1 MFIVVTTTMNA
12 IEVKNLSKIYKG
24 NIRAV
29 DDISFQVEEGIIFG
43 FLGPNG
49 AGKSSTIKM
58 LVTLTKLTKGSACIF
73 GIDVVKEPSKVRE
86 LIGYVPQELSADG
99 SLTGYENLLLSAKL
113 YSINPKERTERIRT
127 ILDVMGLTQRS
138 KDLVS
143 MYSGGMV
150 RRLEIGQAMLHHP
163 RLLFLDEPTIG
174 LDPAGR
180 KLVWEHIR
188 KLNKEWN
195 TTIFLTTHYM
205 EEADELCDQIGII
218 DRGKISVIDS
228 PESLKK
234 KVGAGTITT
243 CLDLGGHQKDAQ
255 KYLASLAGE
264 LAASITE
271 LSSGKWQFVVPDA
284 AQNAPKILQILN
296 EHHITLKD
304 LEIKSPTLEDAFL
317 QFTGTRL
324 EEESS
329 KYNLKAVKRQ
339 RRTFK
344 RFG

>member
-1 MFIVVTTTMNA
+1 MSA
-12 IEVKNLSKIYKG
+12 IDVNQLSKMYKG
-24 NIRAV
+24 DIKAV
-29 DDISFQVEEGIIFG
+29 DDISFDVKEGIIFG

-58 LVTLTKLTKGSACIF
+58 LVTLTKITKGSARIF
-73 GIDVVKEPSKVRE
+73 GLDVAKEPSKVRE

-113 YSINPKERTERIRT
+113 YGITPKERVERIRS
-127 ILDVMGLTQRS
+127 ILEVMDLTQRS
-138 KDLVS
+138 NALVS
-143 MYSGGMV
+143 TYSGGMI

-218 DRGKISVIDS
+218 DQGKISVIDT

-234 KVGAGTITT
+234 KVKVGTVTA
-243 CLDLGGHQKDAQ
+243 CLSLGDHQKDAQ
-255 KYLASLAGE
+255 SYLTSVAGSLAI
-264 LAASITE
+264 SITE

-284 AQNAPKILQILN
+284 VQNAPMLLQKLN
-296 EHHITLKD
+296 EHHIALKD

-317 QFTGTRL
+317 EYTGTRL
-324 EEESS
+324 DEGSS

-339 RRTFK
+339 RRAF
-344 RFG
+344 RRSG

>member
-1 MFIVVTTTMNA
+1 MTTTMNA
-12 IEVKNLSKIYKG
+12 IDVKHLSKIYKG
-24 NIRAV
+24 EIKAV
-29 DDISFQVEEGIIFG
+29 DDVSFNVKEGIIFG

-58 LVTLTKLTKGSACIF
+58 LVTLTKITKGSAHIF
-73 GIDVVKEPSKVRE
+73 NLDVAREPSKVRE

-113 YSINPKERTERIRT
+113 YGLEPEVRTERIRD
-127 ILDVMGLTQRS
+127 ILEIMDLTQRS
-138 KDLVS
+138 NNLVS

-218 DRGKISVIDS
+218 DRGKICVIDS
-228 PESLKK
+228 PESLKQM
-234 KVGAGTITT
+234 VGTGTVTA
-243 CLDLGGHQKDAQ
+243 CLDLGDHQKEGQ
-255 KYLASLAGE
+255 EYLTSVAGE
-264 LAASITE
+264 LAVSILE
-271 LSSGKWQFVVPDA
+271 LSSGKWQFTVPDA
-284 AQNAPKILQILN
+284 VQNAPKVLQKLN

-317 QFTGTRL
+317 QITGTRL
-324 EEESS
+324 DEGSS
-329 KYNLKAVKRQ
+329 KYNLKAVKRT

>member
-1 MFIVVTTTMNA
+1 
-12 IEVKNLSKIYKG
+12 
-24 NIRAV
+24 
-29 DDISFQVEEGIIFG
+29 
-43 FLGPNG
+43 
-49 AGKSSTIKM
+49 
-58 LVTLTKLTKGSACIF
+58 
-73 GIDVVKEPSKVRE
+73 
-86 LIGYVPQELSADG
+86 
-99 SLTGYENLLLSAKL
+99 
-113 YSINPKERTERIRT
+113 
-127 ILDVMGLTQRS
+127 
-138 KDLVS
+138 
-143 MYSGGMV
+143 
-150 RRLEIGQAMLHHP
+150 
-163 RLLFLDEPTIG
+163 LDEPTIG

-218 DRGKISVIDS
+218 DQGKISVIDS

-234 KVGAGTITT
+234 KVGTGTITT
-243 CLDLGGHQKDAQ
+243 CLDLGIHQKDAQ
-255 KYLASLAGE
+255 KYLTSLVGA

-271 LSSGKWQFVVPDA
+271 ISSGKWQFVVPDA
-284 AQNAPKILQILN
+284 VQNAPKILQILN
-296 EHHITLKD
+296 EHHIALKD

-324 EEESS
+324 EEGSS
-329 KYNLKAVKRQ
+329 KNNLKAVQRQ

>member
-1 MFIVVTTTMNA
+1 MEA
-12 IEVKNLSKIYKG
+12 IAVENLSKIYKG
-24 NIRAV
+24 DIKAV
-29 DDISFQVEEGIIFG
+29 DDISFNVDEGIIFG

-58 LVTLTKLTKGSACIF
+58 LVTLTKITKGCARIF
-73 GIDVVKEPSKVRE
+73 DLDVRKEPSKVRE

-113 YSINPKERTERIRT
+113 YGLEPKVRTERIRD
-127 ILDVMGLTQRS
+127 ILEIMDLTLRAN
-138 KDLVS
+138 DLVS

-218 DRGKISVIDS
+218 DRGKICIIDS

-234 KVGAGTITT
+234 KVGTGTVTA
-243 CLDLGGHQKDAQ
+243 CLDLGGHQQEGQ
-255 KYLASLAGE
+255 KYLAALAGG
-264 LAASITE
+264 LAVSVTE

-284 AQNAPKILQILN
+284 VQNAPRILQVLS
-296 EHHITLKD
+296 EHAITLQD

-317 QFTGTRL
+317 QMTGTRL
-324 EEESS
+324 DEGSS
-329 KYNLKAVKRQ
+329 KYNLKAVKRA

>member
-1 MFIVVTTTMNA
+1 MVMTMTMNA
-12 IEVKNLSKIYKG
+12 IEVNHLSKIYKG
-24 NIRAV
+24 DIKAV
-29 DDISFQVEEGIIFG
+29 DDISFNVEEGLIFG

-49 AGKSSTIKM
+49 AGKSSTIKI
-58 LVTLTKLTKGSACIF
+58 LVTLTKITKGSARIF
-73 GIDVVKEPSKVRE
+73 DIDVAKEPSKVRE

-113 YSINPKERTERIRT
+113 YGIEPKVRLERIRS
-127 ILDVMGLTQRS
+127 ILEVMDLTQRS
-138 KDLVS
+138 KNLVS

-150 RRLEIGQAMLHHP
+150 RRLEIGQAMLHQP

-234 KVGAGTITT
+234 KVGTGTVTA
-243 CLDLGGHQKDAQ
+243 CLDLGDHQKDAQ
-255 KYLASLAGE
+255 PYLASLAGN
-264 LAASITE
+264 LTASVTE
-271 LSSGKWQFVVPDA
+271 LTSGKWRFVVPDA
-284 AQNAPKILQILN
+284 VQNAPMILKRLN
-296 EHHITLKD
+296 EHHIALKD

-324 EEESS
+324 DEGSS
-329 KYNLKAVKRQ
+329 NYNLKAVKRQ
-339 RRTFK
+339 RTTFK

>member
-1 MFIVVTTTMNA
+1 MNA
-12 IEVKNLSKIYKG
+12 IEVEHLSKIYKG
-24 NIRAV
+24 DIKAV
-29 DDISFQVEEGIIFG
+29 DDISFDVKEGIIFG

-58 LVTLTKLTKGSACIF
+58 LVTLTKITKGYARIF
-73 GIDVVKEPSKVRE
+73 NHDIVKEPSKIRE

-113 YSINPKERTERIRT
+113 YNIESQERKKRIDN
-127 ILDVMGLTQRS
+127 ILEIMDLTQRS
-138 KDLVS
+138 NNLVM

-205 EEADELCDQIGII
+205 EEADALCDQIGII

-234 KVGAGTITT
+234 KVGAGTVTAH
-243 CLDLGGHQKDAQ
+243 LNLGNHQKDGPT
-255 KYLASLAGE
+255 YLASVAGA

-271 LSSGKWQFVVPDA
+271 LPSGKWQFVVPNA
-284 AQNAPKILQILN
+284 VQNASIILQKLN
-296 EHHITLKD
+296 EHHVTLKD
-304 LEIKSPTLEDAFL
+304 LEIKSATLEDAFL

-324 EEESS
+324 DEGSS
-329 KYNLKAVKRQ
+329 KYNLKAVKRT

-344 RFG
+344 RVG